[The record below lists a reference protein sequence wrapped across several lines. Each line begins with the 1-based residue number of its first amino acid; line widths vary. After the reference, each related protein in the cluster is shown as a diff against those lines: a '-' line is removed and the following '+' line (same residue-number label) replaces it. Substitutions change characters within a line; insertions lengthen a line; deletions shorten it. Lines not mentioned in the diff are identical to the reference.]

1 MGIFVKWTQST
12 QPQFS
17 QLTTSAKKSLFLTI
31 PKMFSVIVCQSPT
44 LRGPVIS
51 KTYSHWVLL
60 NLSISWRLQNIGAII
75 RTTFG
80 KQGINHNW
88 KWSRRI
94 WNKLQITVDAMLLC
108 FNVPRWTW
116 NCQLKVTF
124 WSINENNYLS
134 LVSRMTLPRCLSSG
148 LKRLQDYQ

>member
-1 MGIFVKWTQST
+1 MSNEHSPCNHNFHNLQLLQS
-12 QPQFS
+12 
-17 QLTTSAKKSLFLTI
+17 KSMFLTI
-31 PKMFSVIVCQSPT
+31 PKMFSVIVSQSPRYVFRSSAKHIHT
-44 LRGPVIS
+44 GSSWICQYHGGCKIS
-51 KTYSHWVLL
+51 APSFAQHLASKAL
-60 NLSISWRLQNIGAII
+60 IIIGS
-75 RTTFG
+75 G
-80 KQGINHNW
+80 QGEF
-88 KWSRRI
+88 S
-94 WNKLQITVDAMLLC
+94 NKSQITTVDAMLLC